1 MSTLF
6 DRTIAQSYTELLKT
20 ASTSGVTS
28 SLTVVEDGDATASA
42 LQIST
47 TTVKSS
53 GSLEVVGSTTL
64 ASTLAVT
71 GISTLTGNVSIGG
84 DLLVAGNAVIQ
95 GTLTANGGTLTLG
108 DTDTDNVV
116 FNADIN
122 SHILPNTD
130 NIYDLGSAPK
140 SWRNLHLDGTATV
153 NNLSITGSQTVSA
166 TTQSTDKDTGALVV
180 EGGVGVEKNVNVGGN
195 LAVTGTTALTGN
207 TFVTGTLGV
216 TGATNFSSTLGV
228 TGATT
233 LSSTVGV
240 SGATTLS
247 STLGVTGA
255 TTLSNT
261 LGVSGATT
269 LSSTLGV
276 TGATTLSSTLGVS
289 GATTLSSTL
298 GVTGATTLSSTLGV
312 SDTISATLASG
323 TGLAVT
329 ANATIGGT
337 LGVTGNS
344 TFGTITAGT
353 WQGTIINPT
362 YGGTGVNNGSKTITL
377 GGDLTTSGAFAT
389 TLASTANTNV
399 TLPTTGTLAT
409 LANTETFTNKTL
421 TSPVISSIVNTGTL
435 TLPTSTDTLVGRAT
449 TDTLTNKT
457 LTSPVIS
464 SIFNTGTLTLP
475 TSTDT
480 LVGRATTDTLTN
492 KSIDLTNNT
501 LTATS
506 LQIATAVTDET
517 GSGSLV
523 FATSPTLTT
532 PSISQIVNTGT
543 LSLPTSTDTLVG
555 RATTDTLTNKTISLT
570 SNTLTATSAELATAI
585 SDETGTGSLVFA
597 NSPTLVTPTLGAASA
612 TSLSLGTPLS
622 PANGGTGLST
632 TSAAAAGKILGVA
645 PNGSTHEYKTLTP
658 GTGISIT
665 DSAGIV
671 TITNTGSGSGGGG
684 GGSASGAVAI
694 YRYNA
699 TAGQTV
705 FSGADAS
712 TPSSTL
718 VYTPNYVNV
727 YVNGVK
733 LDDSDLT
740 ATNGTS
746 VTLSTACA
754 LNDDVDIVAFGS
766 VPQLA
771 SPGLANYVV
780 GTTAGGTALEYKQ
793 IVAGTGVSI
802 AQGVGSLTISAGG
815 SPLSAPLASFRY
827 IASAN
832 QTVFTGVDTGGNQ
845 LAFTPGFL
853 YVFVNGVLLAP
864 SLDYTTTSTTTIT
877 LTSGCSLSDFVDIL
891 AFGQVNTFGL
901 VNGSVTTEKLN
912 LLTGNV
918 GIGTASPSD
927 ILHVNKANG
936 VSIFESPGV
945 SSVGLRLRTNSTDRW
960 QIGCPNASGD
970 LAIYTGAAATERL
983 RIDTNGVVGIGTS
996 SPSGYGSTGNTKLVV
1011 TSSARADAWFVGG
1024 AGNGAYAYFG
1034 NNAQTTPTNA
1044 FQIGQGYSSG
1054 SDNAGFLLVK
1064 AASPLI
1070 FGTSDTER
1078 MRIDSS
1084 GNVLVGKTSLST
1096 STIGF
1101 QFDLA
1106 NQKIASGANGGAT
1119 AFFNRNGD
1127 NGTVVQIARDGAEKG
1142 GISVTTTAVAYN
1154 TTSDYRL
1161 KTNLEP
1167 ISNGINRIKQ
1177 LPVYRFNWIADESG
1191 NKVDGFVAHEA
1202 QAIVPESVT
1211 GEKDAVDAEGNPIYQ
1226 GIDQSKI
1233 VPLLTAALKEAITK
1247 IETLESKVT
1256 ALEAT

>member
-6 DRTIAQSYTELLKT
+6 DRTIAESYTELLKT

-64 ASTLAVT
+64 ASTLSVT
-71 GISTLTGNVSIGG
+71 GISTLTGNVSMGG

-108 DTDTDNVV
+108 DADTDNVV

-130 NIYDLGSAPK
+130 NTYDLGSAAK
-140 SWRNLHLDGTATV
+140 SWRNLHLDGTATF

-207 TFVTGTLGV
+207 TSVT
-216 TGATNFSSTLGV
+216 
-228 TGATT
+228 
-233 LSSTVGV
+233 
-240 SGATTLS
+240 
-247 STLGVTGA
+247 
-255 TTLSNT
+255 
-261 LGVSGATT
+261 
-269 LSSTLGV
+269 
-276 TGATTLSSTLGVS
+276 
-289 GATTLSSTL
+289 
-298 GVTGATTLSSTLGV
+298 
-312 SDTISATLASG
+312 
-323 TGLAVT
+323 
-329 ANATIGGT
+329 GT

-464 SIFNTGTLTLP
+464 SISNTGTLTLP

-492 KSIDLTNNT
+492 KSINLTNNT

-570 SNTLTATSAELATAI
+570 SNTLQATSAQLATAI

-612 TSLSLGTPLS
+612 TSLSLTNALS
-622 PANGGTGLST
+622 IANGGTGRT
-632 TSAAAAGKILGVA
+632 TSGPANTFVGVNPAGTDFE
-645 PNGSTHEYKTLTP
+645 NKTLTA
-658 GTGISIT
+658 GTGISISDVSGT
-665 DSAGIV
+665 V
-671 TITNTGSGSGGGG
+671 TITNTGGGGAGG

-705 FSGADAS
+705 FSGVDTS
-712 TPSSTL
+712 TPPTTL
-718 VYTPNYVNV
+718 VYTPKYLSV
-727 YVNGVK
+727 YLNGVK
-733 LDDSDLT
+733 LDDSDFT

-746 VTLSTACA
+746 ITLNVACVA
-754 LNDDVDIVAFGS
+754 TDDVDIVAFGA

-771 SPGLANYVV
+771 SPGLVNYVV
-780 GTTAGGTALEYKQ
+780 GTNSGGTSLEYKQ
-793 IVAGTGVSI
+793 IVAGNGVSI
-802 AQGVGSLTISAGG
+802 AQGVGSLTISASGA
-815 SPLSAPLASFRY
+815 SPISAALASFRY

-832 QTVFTGVDTGGNQ
+832 QTLFTGVDTNGNP
-845 LAFTPGFL
+845 LLFTPGFI
-853 YVFVNGVLLAP
+853 YVFINGILLAP
-864 SLDYTTTSTTTIT
+864 TLDYTTTGSGTIT
-877 LTSGCSLSDFVDIL
+877 LVSGCSASDFVDIL
-891 AFGQVNTFGL
+891 AFGQVTSIGL
-901 VNGSVTTEKLN
+901 ADNSVTYAKLDSTAKGT
-912 LLTGNV
+912 LTG
-918 GIGTASPSD
+918 
-927 ILHVNKANG
+927 K
-936 VSIFESPGV
+936 SIAMTIVF
-945 SSVGLRLRTNSTDRW
+945 
-960 QIGCPNASGD
+960 
-970 LAIYTGAAATERL
+970 
-983 RIDTNGVVGIGTS
+983 
-996 SPSGYGSTGNTKLVV
+996 
-1011 TSSARADAWFVGG
+1011 GG
-1024 AGNGAYAYFG
+1024 
-1034 NNAQTTPTNA
+1034 
-1044 FQIGQGYSSG
+1044 
-1054 SDNAGFLLVK
+1054 
-1064 AASPLI
+1064 
-1070 FGTSDTER
+1070 
-1078 MRIDSS
+1078 
-1084 GNVLVGKTSLST
+1084 
-1096 STIGF
+1096 
-1101 QFDLA
+1101 
-1106 NQKIASGANGGAT
+1106 
-1119 AFFNRNGD
+1119 
-1127 NGTVVQIARDGAEKG
+1127 
-1142 GISVTTTAVAYN
+1142 
-1154 TTSDYRL
+1154 
-1161 KTNLEP
+1161 
-1167 ISNGINRIKQ
+1167 
-1177 LPVYRFNWIADESG
+1177 
-1191 NKVDGFVAHEA
+1191 
-1202 QAIVPESVT
+1202 
-1211 GEKDAVDAEGNPIYQ
+1211 
-1226 GIDQSKI
+1226 
-1233 VPLLTAALKEAITK
+1233 
-1247 IETLESKVT
+1247 
-1256 ALEAT
+1256 

>member
-64 ASTLAVT
+64 ASTLSVT
-71 GISTLTGNVSIGG
+71 GISTLTGNVSMGG

-108 DTDTDNVV
+108 DANTDNVV

-130 NIYDLGSAPK
+130 NTYDLGSAAK
-140 SWRNLHLDGTATV
+140 SWRDLHIDGTATF

-207 TFVTGTLGV
+207 TSVTGTLGV
-216 TGATNFSSTLGV
+216 TGATNLLSTLGV

-247 STLGVTGA
+247 STLGVIGA

-298 GVTGATTLSSTLGV
+298 GVTGAATLSSTLGV

-464 SIFNTGTLTLP
+464 SISNTGTLTLP

-492 KSIDLTNNT
+492 KSINLTNNT

-612 TSLSLGTPLS
+612 TSLSLTNALS
-622 PANGGTGLST
+622 IANGGTGRT
-632 TSAAAAGKILGVA
+632 TVGSANTFVGVNAAGTA
-645 PNGSTHEYKTLTP
+645 FENKTLAS
-658 GTGISIT
+658 GTGISISDVSGT
-665 DSAGIV
+665 V
-671 TITNTGSGSGGGG
+671 TITNTGGGGAGG

-699 TAGQTV
+699 TSAQTV
-705 FSGADAS
+705 FSGVDTS
-712 TPSSTL
+712 TPPTTL
-718 VYTPNYVNV
+718 VYTPKYLSV
-727 YVNGVK
+727 YLNGVK
-733 LDDSDLT
+733 LDDSDFT

-746 VTLSTACA
+746 ITLNVACVA
-754 LNDDVDIVAFGS
+754 TDDVDIVAFGS

-771 SPGLANYVV
+771 NPGLANYVV
-780 GTTAGGTALEYKQ
+780 GTTAGGTSLEYKQ

-802 AQGVGSLTISAGG
+802 AQGTGSLTISASGA
-815 SPLSAPLASFRY
+815 SAISAPLASFRY

-832 QTVFTGVDTGGNQ
+832 QTLFTGIDSNGNT

-853 YVFVNGVLLAP
+853 YVFVNGVLIAP
-864 SLDYTTTSTTTIT
+864 TLDFTTTSTDT
-877 LTSGCSLSDFVDIL
+877 LTLVSGCSASDFVDIL
-891 AFGQVNTFGL
+891 AFGQVTTIGIADN
-901 VNGSVTTEKLN
+901 SVTYAKLDSTAKGT
-912 LLTGNV
+912 LTG
-918 GIGTASPSD
+918 
-927 ILHVNKANG
+927 K
-936 VSIFESPGV
+936 SIAMTIVF
-945 SSVGLRLRTNSTDRW
+945 
-960 QIGCPNASGD
+960 
-970 LAIYTGAAATERL
+970 
-983 RIDTNGVVGIGTS
+983 
-996 SPSGYGSTGNTKLVV
+996 
-1011 TSSARADAWFVGG
+1011 GG
-1024 AGNGAYAYFG
+1024 
-1034 NNAQTTPTNA
+1034 
-1044 FQIGQGYSSG
+1044 
-1054 SDNAGFLLVK
+1054 
-1064 AASPLI
+1064 
-1070 FGTSDTER
+1070 
-1078 MRIDSS
+1078 
-1084 GNVLVGKTSLST
+1084 
-1096 STIGF
+1096 
-1101 QFDLA
+1101 
-1106 NQKIASGANGGAT
+1106 
-1119 AFFNRNGD
+1119 
-1127 NGTVVQIARDGAEKG
+1127 
-1142 GISVTTTAVAYN
+1142 
-1154 TTSDYRL
+1154 
-1161 KTNLEP
+1161 
-1167 ISNGINRIKQ
+1167 
-1177 LPVYRFNWIADESG
+1177 
-1191 NKVDGFVAHEA
+1191 
-1202 QAIVPESVT
+1202 
-1211 GEKDAVDAEGNPIYQ
+1211 
-1226 GIDQSKI
+1226 
-1233 VPLLTAALKEAITK
+1233 
-1247 IETLESKVT
+1247 
-1256 ALEAT
+1256 

>member
-1 MSTLF
+1 M
-6 DRTIAQSYTELLKT
+6 
-20 ASTSGVTS
+20 
-28 SLTVVEDGDATASA
+28 
-42 LQIST
+42 
-47 TTVKSS
+47 
-53 GSLEVVGSTTL
+53 
-64 ASTLAVT
+64 
-71 GISTLTGNVSIGG
+71 GG
-84 DLLVAGNAVIQ
+84 DLTVAGNAVIQ

-108 DTDTDNVV
+108 DADTDNVV

-130 NIYDLGSAPK
+130 NTYDLGSAAK
-140 SWRNLHLDGTATV
+140 SWRDLHIDGTATF

-195 LAVTGTTALTGN
+195 LAVTGTTALTGD
-207 TFVTGTLGV
+207 TSVTGTLGV
-216 TGATNFSSTLGV
+216 TGATNLSSTLGV

-298 GVTGATTLSSTLGV
+298 GVTGAATLSSTLGV

-464 SIFNTGTLTLP
+464 SISNTGTLTLP

-506 LQIATAVTDET
+506 SQIASAVTDET

-523 FATSPTLTT
+523 FANSPTLTT
-532 PSISQIVNTGT
+532 PNISSIVNTGT

-555 RATTDTLTNKTISLT
+555 RATTDTLTNKTINLS
-570 SNTLTATSAELATAI
+570 SNTLQATSAELATAI

-645 PNGSTHEYKTLTP
+645 PDGSTHEYKTLTP
-658 GTGISIT
+658 GTGISIVDT
-665 DSAGIV
+665 AGVV

-705 FSGADAS
+705 FSGVDTS
-712 TPSSTL
+712 PSPTSL
-718 VYTPNYVNV
+718 LYVQNYVNV
-727 YVNGVK
+727 FLNGVK
-733 LDDSDLT
+733 LDDSDFT

-746 VTLSTACA
+746 ITLNVPCVAT
-754 LNDDVDIVAFGS
+754 DDVDIVAFGA

-771 SPGLANYVV
+771 NAGGLPNYVV
-780 GTTAGGTALEYKQ
+780 GTTAGGTSLEYKQ
-793 IVAGTGVSI
+793 IVAGNGVSI
-802 AQGVGSLTISAGG
+802 AQGVGSLTISASGA
-815 SPLSAPLASFRY
+815 SPISAALASFRY

-832 QTVFTGVDTGGNQ
+832 QTLFTGVDTNGNP
-845 LAFTPGFL
+845 LLFTPGFL

-891 AFGQVNTFGL
+891 AFGQVTTVGL
-901 VNGSVTTEKLN
+901 TDSSVTTAKINDSAVTTAKLNDSSVTTAKLNDSSVTTAKIADGSVTSAKLAAGAAVPSQ
-912 LLTGNV
+912 TGNA
-918 GIGTASPSD
+918 GLYLTTNGTTASWATSPTGFRNR
-927 ILHVNKANG
+927 IING
-936 VSIFESPGV
+936 
-945 SSVGLRLRTNSTDRW
+945 D
-960 QIGCPNASGD
+960 
-970 LAIYTGAAATERL
+970 
-983 RIDTNGVVGIGTS
+983 
-996 SPSGYGSTGNTKLVV
+996 
-1011 TSSARADAWFVGG
+1011 
-1024 AGNGAYAYFG
+1024 
-1034 NNAQTTPTNA
+1034 
-1044 FQIGQGYSSG
+1044 
-1054 SDNAGFLLVK
+1054 
-1064 AASPLI
+1064 
-1070 FGTSDTER
+1070 
-1078 MRIDSS
+1078 MRIDQRNAGASVTPTSS
-1084 GNVLVGKTSLST
+1084 QYTVDRFNFGITQSSKFSVQQNSGSVTPPAGFSNYLGFTSLSAYSVGAGDAFHLQHIIEGYNFADMMFGSASA
-1096 STIGF
+1096 STINLSFWVRSSLTGTF
-1101 QFDLA
+1101 GGALRNSASDRSYPFSYTVNAANTWEQKTITIAGETTGTWVTNNGVGIRLHFGLGAGSTFSGTAGAWANANYVSATGATSVVGTNGATFYITGVQLEAGSSATEFERRPIGTELA
-1106 NQKIASGANGGAT
+1106 LCQRYYYQTVSNEGVGVVYSSTAASFKAKLPVTMRSNPSLTMPTSGAFRGDITNGGKASATAPVSANPNVSDVYWYNTGYSGAT
-1119 AFFNRNGD
+1119 AGELVYWT
-1127 NGTVVQIARDGAEKG
+1127 GTPVIISAE
-1142 GISVTTTAVAYN
+1142 
-1154 TTSDYRL
+1154 L
-1161 KTNLEP
+1161 
-1167 ISNGINRIKQ
+1167 
-1177 LPVYRFNWIADESG
+1177 
-1191 NKVDGFVAHEA
+1191 
-1202 QAIVPESVT
+1202 
-1211 GEKDAVDAEGNPIYQ
+1211 
-1226 GIDQSKI
+1226 
-1233 VPLLTAALKEAITK
+1233 
-1247 IETLESKVT
+1247 
-1256 ALEAT
+1256 